1 MKGADDCSLFF
12 FAESVRKV
20 TGVIKVT
27 IQTNLLFDKSARQN
41 HSKNT
46 ANSGGVFMLFGSSVC
61 ELCVTQKTNFKKTS
75 HKYLFFNV
83 IRLGFEPKTHS
94 LEGCCSIQLSYRTII
109 NVRSCKI
116 KAILR
121 IKKICRCLFNEKSGY
136 PTPLFLIY
144 SNYSKN
150 VFL

>member
-46 ANSGGVFMLFGSSVC
+46 ANSGGVFYAFLV
-61 ELCVTQKTNFKKTS
+61 ECV
-75 HKYLFFNV
+75 
-83 IRLGFEPKTHS
+83 
-94 LEGCCSIQLSYRTII
+94 
-109 NVRSCKI
+109 
-116 KAILR
+116 
-121 IKKICRCLFNEKSGY
+121 
-136 PTPLFLIY
+136 
-144 SNYSKN
+144 
-150 VFL
+150 